1 MTDETLEARLCEINS
16 KIETLPQ
23 SQRDHL
29 MQMVEETRQRHN
41 DIKDGIGQAR
51 DALDDWRLQMKYRVF
66 DMEASVRENR
76 TLREDESQN
85 SEE

>member
-29 MQMVEETRQRHN
+29 MQMVEETRQRHH
-41 DIKDGIGQAR
+41 DIKDGIGRAN
-51 DALDDWRLQMKYRVF
+51 DALDDWRLHMKYLVF
-66 DMEASVRENR
+66 DMEASVRESR
-76 TLREDESQN
+76 MLREDESQD
-85 SEE
+85 SKE